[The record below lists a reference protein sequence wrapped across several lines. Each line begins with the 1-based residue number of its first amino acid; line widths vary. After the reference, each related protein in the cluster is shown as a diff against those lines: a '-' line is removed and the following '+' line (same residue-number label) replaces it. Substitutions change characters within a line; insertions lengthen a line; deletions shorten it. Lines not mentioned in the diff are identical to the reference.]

1 MPARTEQRE
10 SPAPAESLPGD
21 FWRLWAA
28 SVVSRLGSGIAS
40 AAAPLLAATLTR
52 DPRQVALV
60 TVFSGLPWLLFALH
74 TGALADRWDR
84 RRVMWAC
91 DLLSAGVYTAL
102 AVAVST
108 GSAQLWTLCAIAFAA
123 ATVTTSFDS
132 AAQAA
137 LPSIVP
143 RGLLSRANSRL
154 YVGTVMAGLF
164 AGPPV
169 GSWLFAAVD
178 GLPFALNAASFVG
191 SAALVFS
198 IRARFHAAPRGHTT
212 LRHDI
217 GEGVRWLWAHRQLR
231 SLVLLLTG
239 WNLTEHA
246 IVGVLVLYAL
256 DELGLRP
263 ATYGVLLAAVA
274 VGGVLGAT
282 AAPRLER
289 RWGTGAVIAATVGA
303 TVAAEVGL
311 ALTHRPAVAA
321 AMLAVVGA
329 AAFAFNV
336 VSVSYRQAVVP
347 DGLQGRVSSTYR
359 FATWGI
365 NPVGA
370 ALGGLV
376 AAAAGITAVFWSA
389 AAVLT
394 VLGAMTLPALSSRRL
409 AAGRPDVDA
418 AP

>member
-1 MPARTEQRE
+1 M
-10 SPAPAESLPGD
+10 
-21 FWRLWAA
+21 
-28 SVVSRLGSGIAS
+28 
-40 AAAPLLAATLTR
+40 
-52 DPRQVALV
+52 
-60 TVFSGLPWLLFALH
+60 
-74 TGALADRWDR
+74 
-84 RRVMWAC
+84 
-91 DLLSAGVYTAL
+91 
-102 AVAVST
+102 
-108 GSAQLWTLCAIAFAA
+108 
-123 ATVTTSFDS
+123 
-132 AAQAA
+132 
-137 LPSIVP
+137 
-143 RGLLSRANSRL
+143 
-154 YVGTVMAGLF
+154 
-164 AGPPV
+164 
-169 GSWLFAAVD
+169 
-178 GLPFALNAASFVG
+178 
-191 SAALVFS
+191 
-198 IRARFHAAPRGHTT
+198 
-212 LRHDI
+212 
-217 GEGVRWLWAHRQLR
+217 
-231 SLVLLLTG
+231 
-239 WNLTEHA
+239 
-246 IVGVLVLYAL
+246 
-256 DELGLRP
+256 
-263 ATYGVLLAAVA
+263 
-274 VGGVLGAT
+274 GGVLGAT

-394 VLGAMTLPALSSRRL
+394 VLGVMTLPALNSRRL